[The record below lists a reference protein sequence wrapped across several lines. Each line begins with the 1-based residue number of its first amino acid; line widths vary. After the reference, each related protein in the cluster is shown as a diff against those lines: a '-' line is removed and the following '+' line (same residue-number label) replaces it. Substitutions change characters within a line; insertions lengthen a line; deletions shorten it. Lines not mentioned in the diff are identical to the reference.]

1 MGRCEYVDG
10 KRMNYKA
17 EAQGVEA
24 AVMTSLML
32 WWEVVNRDGKLVGW
46 TTRQDACFQ
55 LVATDA

>member
-1 MGRCEYVDG
+1 
-10 KRMNYKA
+10 MNYKA